1 MATRRRLPS
10 VAVAVLLQGR
20 TCCQASAL
28 KIERRGRHNRK
39 EFFMPSPEKATSN
52 SMRRHKI
59 LLQLQDGVH
68 TWDELR
74 ALTKINDDNL
84 GFTVGEL
91 LNAKK
96 IWTGHRG
103 AVRVY
108 GLERRTGL
116 TPRFAHEQKRADDLL
131 H

>member
-1 MATRRRLPS
+1 
-10 VAVAVLLQGR
+10 
-20 TCCQASAL
+20 
-28 KIERRGRHNRK
+28 
-39 EFFMPSPEKATSN
+39 MPSPEKATSN
-52 SMRRHKI
+52 SMRRRKI
-59 LLQLQDGVH
+59 LAQLQDSVH